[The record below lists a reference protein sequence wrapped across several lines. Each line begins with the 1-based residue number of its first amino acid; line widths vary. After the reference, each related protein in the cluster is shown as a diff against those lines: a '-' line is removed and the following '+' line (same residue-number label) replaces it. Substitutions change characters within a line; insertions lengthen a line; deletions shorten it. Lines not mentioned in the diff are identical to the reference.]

1 MHVDEECQTELHAI
15 IANLKTQCV
24 VQPGEAVPADPGMCR
39 ARPSG
44 STAYAQLGGVYP
56 IAMFA
61 DRVVEALLK
70 GDRVPINWN
79 TLEDQTGNRHPP
91 GLKYMF
97 TELLCHTAGGPEV
110 VTSKGYDEA
119 KLAVDPQHWPAFLE
133 LVSEAATMWP
143 TKHHREL
150 VLKICQSSK
159 VEICAGLEGQAIV
172 VQGAPQL
179 NATSCPVT
187 GSTGRCPFT
196 GSSGGSGACPFA

>member
-44 STAYAQLGGVYP
+44 GTAYAQLGGVYP
-56 IAMFA
+56 LAMFA
-61 DRVVEALLK
+61 DRLVEALLK
-70 GDRVPINWN
+70 GDRVPIEWHN
-79 TLEDQTGNRHPP
+79 LQDRSGNRHPP

-110 VTSKGYDEA
+110 VTSKGYDDA
-119 KLAVDPQHWPAFLE
+119 KLAVDPEHWSAFLE
-133 LVSEAATMWP
+133 LVAEAATMWP

-159 VEICAGLEGQAIV
+159 VEICAGLGGEAAV
-172 VQGAPQL
+172 VGGASEL
-179 NATSCPVT
+179 NATPPT
-187 GSTGRCPFT
+187 AI
-196 GSSGGSGACPFA
+196 GSSGGCPFSGASGEGARCSI